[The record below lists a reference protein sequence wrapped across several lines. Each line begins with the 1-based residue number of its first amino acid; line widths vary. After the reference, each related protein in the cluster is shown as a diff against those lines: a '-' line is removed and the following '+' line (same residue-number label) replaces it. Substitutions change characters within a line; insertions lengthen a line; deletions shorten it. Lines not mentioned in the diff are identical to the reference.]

1 MPEPCSQSYAAM
13 RMSPREG
20 HDTARKKIMTRKNL
34 VKNLVLAAPM
44 IALVAM
50 SGQAFAGTAKRH
62 AWTEATA
69 HSNSEALRA
78 FNASHAMMVAPTPTE
93 PDEHRYHGGPK
104 MND

>member
-1 MPEPCSQSYAAM
+1 
-13 RMSPREG
+13 MS
-20 HDTARKKIMTRKNL
+20 KKNL

-69 HSNSEALRA
+69 RSDSEAARA
-78 FNASHAMMVAPTPTE
+78 FNASHAMMVAPPAVE
-93 PDEHRYHGGPK
+93 PDAHRYHGGPK
-104 MND
+104 VND